1 MSHGM
6 LVTHVG
12 SPRPTVGFLPLHA
25 LLRKRKKSWLR
36 IIFLDVILF
45 KIPRGKE
52 VVRARNALELTYDET
67 SFVSSVKPFTTFIKM
82 KEKAKKKDF
91 YLSKSL
97 ARHVWEISC
106 FPTAIISF
114 ICALD
119 MIFRKGT
126 IYVYCTDWLIP
137 IYCTRDW
144 SCFLLQYPSDCIP
157 PSARVATV
165 PPVGLLWAAD
175 RSAAQA
181 TPPGPLWDGRQPRG
195 RQSPN
200 RWPPCGSGMDLNSFY
215 FVSLIFLLG
224 DSFLLSHC
232 LLLFRSRYVTQP
244 LTPQRGAKF
253 KIELV
258 SEANPATENPEELS
272 WAG

>member
-52 VVRARNALELTYDET
+52 VVRARNTLELTYDET

-114 ICALD
+114 MCALD
-119 MIFRKGT
+119 VIFRKGT
-126 IYVYCTDWLIP
+126 IYVYCTDWLIRFIAHATDP
-137 IYCTRDW
+137 V
-144 SCFLLQYPSDCIP
+144 SSFSIP
-157 PSARVATV
+157 VTASL
-165 PPVGLLWAAD
+165 PPLE
-175 RSAAQA
+175 
-181 TPPGPLWDGRQPRG
+181 
-195 RQSPN
+195 
-200 RWPPCGSGMDLNSFY
+200 WP
-215 FVSLIFLLG
+215 
-224 DSFLLSHC
+224 LSHQSGSYE
-232 LLLFRSRYVTQP
+232 LRIEVQP
-244 LTPQRGAKF
+244 KPHHRAHYETEGSRGAVKAPTGGHPVVQVWTWILF
-253 KIELV
+253 ILC
-258 SEANPATENPEELS
+258 P
-272 WAG
+272 WFFY